1 HGDIYGGMIPKV
13 LDAKNAIENG
23 CPKVIIASGN
33 KPNIIEAIYNNDFV
47 GTTILKSSV

>member
-1 HGDIYGGMIPKV
+1 
-13 LDAKNAIENG
+13 IENG
-23 CPKVIIASGN
+23 CPKVIIVSGN

>member
-1 HGDIYGGMIPKV
+1 
-13 LDAKNAIENG
+13 
-23 CPKVIIASGN
+23 N

>member
-33 KPNIIEAIYNNDFV
+33 KPNIIESIYNNDFV
-47 GTTILKSSV
+47 GTTILNS